1 MAYGLLIIPKYIFD
15 CLGVRKQRSMTKIR
29 VYTLPFLLALVFLPS
44 AGFAQSREYREK
56 VDRMAAQA
64 EDLKTEL
71 VLLQRATQ
79 TMQDTFNKTM
89 GELNTLIIQMSD
101 NISAIKR
108 AQESV
113 STKSGDATAQ
123 ITSIGERVTATTERM
138 ERLSE
143 QFAQVKKLIEDY
155 QRGPQAGSPIIP
167 NNPEHLFATAYA
179 DYARGNYELALSEF
193 TQYLE
198 TYPGSE
204 MADNAQYWIGEI
216 NYAQNKLPE
225 AAAAFEKVKTISPNG
240 DKTAPALYKRGLIL
254 IEMSRKEE
262 GVAQLLTV
270 YKEYSKTKE
279 GELAKSKLIDM
290 GVDPG
295 PITPPKSSGTRRSS
309 GRPN

>member
-1 MAYGLLIIPKYIFD
+1 
-15 CLGVRKQRSMTKIR
+15 MTKIR
-29 VYTLPFLLALVFLPS
+29 VYTLPLLFALIFLPLT
-44 AGFAQSREYREK
+44 GFAQSREYREK
-56 VDRMAAQA
+56 IDRTATQV

-89 GELNTLIIQMSD
+89 GELNTLIVQMGD

-113 STKSGDATAQ
+113 STKSGDVTAQ
-123 ITSIGERVTATTERM
+123 VTSIGERVTATTERM

-155 QRGPQAGSPIIP
+155 QRGPQLGAPIIP
-167 NNPEHLFATAYA
+167 GDPVQLFAAAYA
-179 DYARGNYELALSEF
+179 DYTRGNYPLSLSEF
-193 TQYLE
+193 TQYVE
-198 TYPGSE
+198 TYPTSE

-216 NYAQNKLPE
+216 LYAQKNLPE
-225 AAAAFEKVKTISPNG
+225 AAAAFEKVKTINPNG
-240 DKTAPALYKRGLIL
+240 DKTASALYKRGLIL

-270 YKEYSKTKE
+270 YKEYSQTKE

-309 GRPN
+309 GRPK